1 MRVNCKAAFQHFNK
15 IDRWEQQSKF
25 APFCG
30 APAFHYDAHHTPNC
44 SFYSLHSL
52 TNRHGF
58 ALDQNWAVVP
68 LSLAP
73 VPAIIGLK
81 QPLHLGASSAAVQ
94 LLHQTLL
101 FSLSM
106 KGSLTKDV

>member
-1 MRVNCKAAFQHFNK
+1 MMP
-15 IDRWEQQSKF
+15 I
-25 APFCG
+25 P
-30 APAFHYDAHHTPNC
+30 
-44 SFYSLHSL
+44 L
-52 TNRHGF
+52 TSALINHRGF
-58 ALDQNWAVVP
+58 ALVAP

-81 QPLHLGASSAAVQ
+81 QPLHLGASSVAVQ